1 MTMSV
6 KMLAEIAAHA
16 QAMADEAQ
24 AMATAMQAV
33 VNDCAEQMAAKQ
45 GTDAINTTNGATDAK
60 ATATDA
66 TNATDAKATATDAT
80 SAKTTDAKDATD
92 TSAPGSAGT
101 TPPWVAEAEAN
112 IQLPKPE
119 PGKKLTIAEVRA
131 YVAER
136 SKPENR
142 AKIRAILKRFGV
154 AKLTELPEDKYEVM
168 MEEVAKL

>member
-16 QAMADEAQ
+16 QAMAVEAQ

-45 GTDAINTTNGATDAK
+45 DADATNGASSATDAK
-60 ATATDA
+60 AKATD
-66 TNATDAKATATDAT
+66 ATDAT
-80 SAKTTDAKDATD
+80 SAKT

-112 IQLPKPE
+112 IQPPKPE

>member
-60 ATATDA
+60 STDA
-66 TNATDAKATATDAT
+66 TSAKATDAT
-80 SAKTTDAKDATD
+80 SAKSAKTTDATD
-92 TSAPGSAGT
+92 TSAPGNAGT

-112 IQLPKPE
+112 IQPPKPE